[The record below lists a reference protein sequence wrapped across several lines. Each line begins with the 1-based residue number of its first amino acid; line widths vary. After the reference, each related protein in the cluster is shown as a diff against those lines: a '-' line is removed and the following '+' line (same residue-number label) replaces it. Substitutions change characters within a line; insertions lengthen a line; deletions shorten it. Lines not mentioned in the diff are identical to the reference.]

1 VDNQHSDYNNLN
13 LVMGAEKGIKFFTVK
28 IQEKVIEEK
37 KATLPSSSDS
47 LKNIYS
53 IAFNGEDTIAGGDNG
68 MIYTFRADKVADSK
82 FKAENCSI

>member
-1 VDNQHSDYNNLN
+1 
-13 LVMGAEKGIKFFTVK
+13 M
-28 IQEKVIEEK
+28 IEEK

-82 FKAENCSI
+82 FKAENSSI